1 MINTKKYIVLTM
13 VAVLVFFTGCKDK
26 NTQVSLTDKAEN
38 NSQTTRAEA
47 GENSEEPSESL
58 KEIYVYVSGQVNNPG
73 VYCLKSNDRVFMA
86 IEKAGGLTKKAQKQG
101 VNMAEVLKDG
111 QNIVVLSQKEY
122 YAKLKENENG
132 SEKNL
137 DGNSDSGFPG
147 KDEEHRHHADC
158 GAPPEHH
165 PARRQYHPV
174 VPWPDSGAGDTPGA
188 SAPEGALLS
197 AVYPPVPKA
206 AAVEYLINEITKK
219 SSAADFFQA
228 LLFWR
233 CKERGRAL

>member
-38 NSQTTRAEA
+38 NSQTTRVES

-58 KEIYVYVSGQVNNPG
+58 EEIYVYVSGQVNNPG

-122 YAKLKENENG
+122 YAKLKENLVNINTADVEGLTSLSGIGETRAKAIIAYREENG
-132 SEKNL
+132 DFKTKEDIKNVSGIGDSIYSNIEKM
-137 DGNSDSGFPG
+137 
-147 KDEEHRHHADC
+147 
-158 GAPPEHH
+158 
-165 PARRQYHPV
+165 
-174 VPWPDSGAGDTPGA
+174 
-188 SAPEGALLS
+188 
-197 AVYPPVPKA
+197 
-206 AAVEYLINEITKK
+206 ITV
-219 SSAADFFQA
+219 D
-228 LLFWR
+228 
-233 CKERGRAL
+233 